1 VSYAPAFGRPWTVA
15 IEYRWGEGRSER
27 AAEIAAEFVRL
38 KVDVIV
44 TSGTPQVIAAR
55 QATSLIPIVF
65 ASAGDPVG
73 SGLVASLARPGGNVT
88 GLSSQMTDTAAKR
101 LEFLREVVPGLRRL
115 AIMVNVS
122 NPLAVLE
129 MVEAQAAVR
138 TLGLDA
144 AALEIRRADDIAPAF
159 EALKGG
165 ADALYVITDPLMNTF
180 RIRTNTLALGARL
193 PTMYG
198 TREFVEAG
206 GLMSYGSNFADQFR
220 RAAHYVDKILRGAKP
235 GDIPVEQPTK
245 FDLVINLTTA
255 KALGL
260 TMPPSLLARADEVI
274 E

>member
-1 VSYAPAFGRPWTVA
+1 M
-15 IEYRWGEGRSER
+15 
-27 AAEIAAEFVRL
+27 
-38 KVDVIV
+38 
-44 TSGTPQVIAAR
+44 
-55 QATSLIPIVF
+55 F

-88 GLSSQMTDTAAKR
+88 GLSSQMTDTVAKR
-101 LEFLREVVPGLRRL
+101 LEFLREVIPNLRRL

-122 NPLAVLE
+122 NPLSVQE

-159 EALKGG
+159 EAIKGR

-206 GLMSYGSNFADQFR
+206 GLMSYGSNFGEQFR
-220 RAAHYVDKILRGAKP
+220 RAAHYVEDFARGGAGRHP
-235 GDIPVEQPTK
+235 GR
-245 FDLVINLTTA
+245 TA
-255 KALGL
+255 
-260 TMPPSLLARADEVI
+260 DQI
-274 E
+274 